1 MIKSSKYK
9 LDYLK
14 WIKNLFLSTGIH
26 FLLFLSALIIVNFK
40 NDKLQVNPNYFFLET
55 KQFEKTFENTNNQS
69 VLNQQ
74 KITEM
79 LSSGTLQE
87 NNQIKFISFSE
98 IKADTTQLDQ
108 LYKESTIGVSIKYPK
123 GWTFIDQRKREKL
136 DGVTFWSA
144 DGVNDPPPYIHL
156 EVVEKYLFNEKK
168 FQYKMKLKN
177 CVAYY
182 NDPEELAGQFS
193 QIVYLRT
200 TTDEDFSIKLIM
212 KGREVFKSFQPRFF
226 AIIKSFKFGNSIF

>member
-14 WIKNLFLSTGIH
+14 WIKNLFFSTGIH
-26 FLLFLSALIIVNFK
+26 FLLFLAALIIVNFQ
-40 NDKLQVNPNYFFLET
+40 NDRLKVNPNYFFLET
-55 KQFEKTFENTNNQS
+55 KQFEKTYANTNDQS

-74 KITEM
+74 EITET

-87 NNQIKFISFSE
+87 NNQTKFISFSE

-108 LYKESTIGVSIKYPK
+108 LYKESTLNVSIKYPK
-123 GWTFIDQRKREKL
+123 GWTFIDQRKRKKL
-136 DGVTFWSA
+136 DGVTFWDV

-168 FQYKMKLKN
+168 FRHKIELKN

-182 NDPEELAGQFS
+182 NDPEELAGQIS

-200 TTDEDFSIKLIM
+200 STDEDFSIKLIM
-212 KGREVFKSFQPRFF
+212 KGREVFKSFQSRFF
-226 AIIKSFKFGNSIF
+226 AIIESFKFGKSIF